1 MSDKDHYDIW
11 NKSQQINNIMLDFI
25 FYKLNNF
32 FCIFFIF
39 SWKYDTLLKRLT
51 ELNVG
56 WIQDKNDAIW
66 HIVA

>member
-51 ELNVG
+51 ELNGG